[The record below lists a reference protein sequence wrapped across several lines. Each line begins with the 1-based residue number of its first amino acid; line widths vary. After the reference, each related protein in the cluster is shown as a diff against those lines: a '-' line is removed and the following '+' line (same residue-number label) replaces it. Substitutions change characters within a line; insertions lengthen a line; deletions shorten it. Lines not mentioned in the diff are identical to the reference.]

1 MAIANV
7 AGLSARIISTLE
19 HEMADSPRA
28 DFSDVTGG
36 SSSTAPSGTGRIV
49 TVKEGDSL
57 SKIAKRE
64 LGDANKWHAIFEANR
79 DKIKDA
85 NLIHPGQVLTL
96 PPAN

>member
-1 MAIANV
+1 
-7 AGLSARIISTLE
+7 
-19 HEMADSPRA
+19 MADNARA

-36 SSSTAPSGTGRIV
+36 GSSTAPAGTERTV

-79 DKIKDA
+79 DKIKDPD
-85 NLIHPGQVLTL
+85 LIHPGQVLTL
-96 PPAN
+96 PAGN